1 MAKNLS
7 SFLESFDSGF
17 GPSSIIDRNG
27 LLLRFNTDKAYFM
40 LFQEDCFSDAV
51 AVAIRRAKDAN
62 TKFRVDSAFLDLLPT
77 VASVADKETMAH
89 LRAHKDYLNEIIEEY
104 GGDPITDDEDEMRL
118 VAVFPSY
125 STGQYSDCQYT
136 LDMRYIRDRYAEKV
150 CDIGMKLA
158 NDRYDE
164 MFGDEEFDD
173 DVSYGEGFDTF
184 SGDEVF
190 FEDSEA
196 GSEISF
202 PMYLDENG
210 NILTDLD
217 FTKDRVRYASVKKC
231 SIDSINIAKDSFF
244 VMVVTDEGRRD
255 DGGDALLQKV
265 ESKDMSLDQ
274 LNEVL
279 IGLELAK

>member
-1 MAKNLS
+1 MAKNVS
-7 SFLESFDSGF
+7 SFLEFFYPGI
-17 GPSSIIDRNG
+17 GPTSIIDRNG
-27 LLLRFNTDKAYFM
+27 PLDHSNPDKAEFM
-40 LFQEDCFSDAV
+40 LFQECVFSDAV
-51 AVAIRRAKDAN
+51 AVAIRRTKDAN
-62 TKFRVDSAFLDLLPT
+62 TKFRINNAFFDLLPA

-104 GGDPITDDEDEMRL
+104 GGNPITDDEDEMRL
-118 VAVFPSY
+118 VAVFPSF

-158 NDRYDE
+158 DDRYDE
-164 MFGDEEFDD
+164 VFGDEEP
-173 DVSYGEGFDTF
+173 YGEGYDTF

-190 FEDSEA
+190 FEDYEA

-202 PMYLDENG
+202 PMYLDESG

-217 FTKDRVRYASVKKC
+217 FTKDSVHYAGVKKC
-231 SIDSINIAKDSFF
+231 SVDSISIAKDSFF

-255 DGGDALLQKV
+255 DGEDALLKV
-265 ESKDMSLDQ
+265 DSKDMSLDQ

>member
-7 SFLESFDSGF
+7 SFLESFDPGF

-51 AVAIRRAKDAN
+51 AVAIRRAQDAN

-77 VASVADKETMAH
+77 VASVAGKETMAH

-150 CDIGMKLA
+150 CDIGMELYSRRDK
-158 NDRYDE
+158 E
-164 MFGDEEFDD
+164 QFGDDI
-173 DVSYGEGFDTF
+173 SYGEGFDTY

-190 FEDSEA
+190 FEDYEA

-202 PMYLDENG
+202 PIYLDESG

-217 FTKDRVRYASVKKC
+217 FTNDRVRYASVKEC

>member
-1 MAKNLS
+1 MTNVS
-7 SFLESFDSGF
+7 SFLESFDPSN

-51 AVAIRRAKDAN
+51 AVAIRRVKDAN

-77 VASVADKETMAH
+77 VASVAGKETMAH
-89 LRAHKDYLNEIIEEY
+89 LRAHKDYLNEIIKEY

-136 LDMRYIRDRYAEKV
+136 LDMRYIRDHYAEKV

-158 NDRYDE
+158 KDRYVE
-164 MFGDEEFDD
+164 EYGDEE
-173 DVSYGEGFDTF
+173 YGDEELGDAL

-190 FEDSEA
+190 FEDYEA

-202 PMYLDENG
+202 PMYLDESG
-210 NILTDLD
+210 NILTDID
-217 FTKDRVRYASVKKC
+217 FTKGRVRYAGVRKC
-231 SIDSINIAKDSFF
+231 SIDSISIAKDSFS

>member
-1 MAKNLS
+1 MAKNIS
-7 SFLESFDSGF
+7 SFLKSFDPDPGL
-17 GPSSIIDRNG
+17 SSIINRDG
-27 LLLRFNTDKAYFM
+27 LLDHSNPDKAEFM
-40 LFQEDCFSDAV
+40 LFQHNVFSDAI
-51 AVAIRRAKDAN
+51 AIAIRRTTDVN
-62 TKFRVDSAFLDLLPT
+62 TKFRINAYSDLLPT
-77 VASVADKETMAH
+77 VASVADKETMVH

-150 CDIGMKLA
+150 CEIGMKLA
-158 NDRYDE
+158 KDGYYEQFGDE
-164 MFGDEEFDD
+164 QFGDEELGDIL
-173 DVSYGEGFDTF
+173 

-190 FEDSEA
+190 FEDYEA

-202 PMYLDENG
+202 PMYLDESG

-217 FTKDRVRYASVKKC
+217 FTKDSVRYAGVKKC
-231 SIDSINIAKDSFF
+231 SIDSISIAKDSFS

-265 ESKDMSLDQ
+265 DSKDMSLDQ